1 MNNTSNHLS
10 FSKFL
15 LIIFS
20 ILIATLLTTKS
31 FAHPED
37 EFCNDV
43 QMDPQLCAQ
52 LSKLDRPA
60 TNSTGEYLLPEIN
73 LDRSIFDTATL
84 YTKLGFEHILPIGL
98 DHLAF
103 VLALILAS
111 SALKPLIIQISLF
124 TLAHSITLILS
135 VMGIITLEGTWI
147 EVAIAASIVFV
158 AIENIFIKTVRFWRA
173 LIVFGFGLLH
183 GLGFA
188 GALSELGIPDNHFF
202 SALVGFN
209 IGVELGQLTFA
220 FAVYLLL
227 FKCMKKDW
235 YKPFIVIPGSLAIAG
250 LGLYWVIERL

>member
-1 MNNTSNHLS
+1 MNYTINLLS
-10 FSKFL
+10 FFKYCVVLVSVL
-15 LIIFS
+15 FS
-20 ILIATLLTTKS
+20 IFFATKS

-52 LSKLDRPA
+52 LSELDRPA
-60 TNSTGEYLLPEIN
+60 NASGGYVLPEIH

-84 YTKLGFEHILPIGL
+84 YAKLGFEHILPMGL

-135 VMGIITLEGTWI
+135 VMGIITLEGIWI

-158 AIENIFIKTVRFWRA
+158 AIENIFIQTIKLWRA
-173 LIVFGFGLLH
+173 LIVFCFGLLH

-188 GALSELGIPDNHFF
+188 GALSDLGVPDNHFF

-209 IGVELGQLTFA
+209 VGVELGQLTFA
-220 FAVYLLL
+220 LIVYLLL
-227 FKCMKKDW
+227 FKFIKKEW
-235 YKPFIVIPGSLAIAG
+235 YKSFIVIPGSLAIAAI
-250 LGLYWVIERL
+250 GLYWVIERL